1 MKKKLLLFALG
12 LFAVAGNTM
21 AKSDIYYKV
30 DKVDI
35 MQGKTA
41 AITFYYDA
49 DADAIFKG
57 FQVEFTLPE
66 GFSVGESKLG
76 AALAAHNPELQLR
89 FSDTQAGEGGRPR
102 NVFLGFQVDLTEFP
116 VGEGIELFT
125 AYIKCD
131 ESVALGEYPFTTTHL
146 ELADM
151 KTGQSFN
158 CDSKTMT
165 LNVIEYA
172 PRVISED
179 DAEIAE
185 ASTEPEEVIV
195 KRTIKANTW
204 STLTLPFE
212 LSGDQIAEIFGDD
225 AKIAEFLDYDTNEKD
240 QYVVEFESID
250 PSDGLQ
256 ANYPYI
262 IKTSEA
268 ISEFLVK
275 NVEVDAQEDEAYVN
289 YDNGRAPTHPR
300 YEWYAKMLGTLH
312 NGVTVPKNGFFLR
325 DNKFY
330 VSEGSSVLK
339 GFRAYFIINGYEFF
353 EPEARANISFAVDGE
368 TTAIEGVSVNGTEIV
383 SGDVYNVNGTFM
395 GRAENVMKSLP
406 RGIYIVNNKK
416 VVVK

>member
-12 LFAVAGNTM
+12 LFALAGNTM
-21 AKSDIYYKV
+21 AKSDIYYTV

-35 MQGKTA
+35 MQGKKA

-131 ESVALGEYPFTTTHL
+131 ESVALGEYPFTTSHL

-151 KTGQSFN
+151 KTGQSYN

-353 EPEARANISFAVDGE
+353 GSDANISFAVDGE

>member
-12 LFAVAGNTM
+12 LFALAGNTM
-21 AKSDIYYKV
+21 AKSDIYYQV

-35 MQGKTA
+35 MQGKKA

-195 KRTIKANTW
+195 KRTIQANTW

-275 NVEVDAQEDEAYVN
+275 NVEVDAQEDDAYVN

-353 EPEARANISFAVDGE
+353 GSDANISFAVDGE

>member
-12 LFAVAGNTM
+12 LFALAGNTM
-21 AKSDIYYKV
+21 AKSDIYYTV

-35 MQGKTA
+35 MQGKKA

-125 AYIKCD
+125 AYIQCD

-353 EPEARANISFAVDGE
+353 GSDANISFAVDGE